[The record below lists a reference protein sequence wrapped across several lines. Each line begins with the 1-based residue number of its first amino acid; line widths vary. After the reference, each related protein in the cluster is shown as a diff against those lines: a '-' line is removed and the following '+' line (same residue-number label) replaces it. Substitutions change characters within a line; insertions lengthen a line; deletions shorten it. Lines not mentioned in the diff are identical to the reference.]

1 MGRVWRFGDNVNTD
15 EIIPGRYNLTTDRAY
30 LAEHVLCEV
39 RPDFPVQVRPGDVIV
54 GGNNFG
60 CGSSREHAPVAIQAA
75 GTSCVVARSF
85 ARIFYR
91 NAINI
96 GLPILVS
103 PEAAAAARRWRD
115 DRGRSRHRPDRPAGS
130 RSDLPC
136 RAPASL
142 RPARRGGGRDARIR
156 QAVWLG
162 RRDTYLVRLGL
173 LCFCF
178 HVKRKGSLL

>member
-1 MGRVWRFGDNVNTD
+1 MTMGRVWRFGDNVNTD

-39 RPDFPVQVRPGDVIV
+39 RPEFSMQVRPGDVIV

-75 GTSCVVARSF
+75 GVSCVIAQSF

-103 PEAAAAARRWRD
+103 PEAADAAQDGETIVVDPVTGSIAL
-115 DRGRSRHRPDRPAGS
+115 PDRSLIFHAEPLPAFVLRVAAVSGM
-130 RSDLPC
+130 LEFVKQYGWEGVM
-136 RAPASL
+136 RADSA
-142 RPARRGGGRDARIR
+142 
-156 QAVWLG
+156 
-162 RRDTYLVRLGL
+162 
-173 LCFCF
+173 
-178 HVKRKGSLL
+178 

>member
-1 MGRVWRFGDNVNTD
+1 MARVWRFRDNVNTD

-39 RPDFPVQVRPGDVIV
+39 RPEFPARVRPGDVIV

-75 GTSCVVARSF
+75 GVACVVARSF

-96 GLPILVS
+96 GLPILVA
-103 PEAAAAARRWRD
+103 PETADAVVDGETIEVDPATGRISLP
-115 DRGRSRHRPDRPAGS
+115 DRGLVFHAEPLPAFV
-130 RSDLPC
+130 
-136 RAPASL
+136 L
-142 RPARRGGGRDARIR
+142 RVAEAGGM
-156 QAVWLG
+156 LE
-162 RRDTYLVRLGL
+162 
-173 LCFCF
+173 F
-178 HVKRKGSLL
+178 VKRYGWEGVMAT

>member
-1 MGRVWRFGDNVNTD
+1 MSRVWRFGDNVNTD

-30 LAEHVLCEV
+30 LAEHVLCEM
-39 RPDFPVQVRPGDVIV
+39 RPEFPVNVRPGDVIV

-75 GTSCVVARSF
+75 GTACVIARSF

-103 PEAAAAARRWRD
+103 PEAADAAQDGEAIVVD
-115 DRGRSRHRPDRPAGS
+115 PVTGSIALPDRGLVFYAEPLPAFVLRVAAVGGM
-130 RSDLPC
+130 LEFVKQYGWEGVM
-136 RAPASL
+136 RADGA
-142 RPARRGGGRDARIR
+142 
-156 QAVWLG
+156 
-162 RRDTYLVRLGL
+162 
-173 LCFCF
+173 
-178 HVKRKGSLL
+178 

>member
-15 EIIPGRYNLTTDRAY
+15 EIIPGRYNLTTDRAS
-30 LAEHVLCEV
+30 LAQHVLCEV
-39 RPDFPVQVRPGDVIV
+39 RPDFPTGVRPGDVIV

-75 GTSCVVARSF
+75 GTACVVARSF

-103 PEAAAAARRWRD
+103 PAAAEAAEDGDTIAVDPATGRITLPERGLVFHAEPLPPFVLRIAAV
-115 DRGRSRHRPDRPAGS
+115 
-130 RSDLPC
+130 
-136 RAPASL
+136 
-142 RPARRGGGRDARIR
+142 GGMLA
-156 QAVWLG
+156 
-162 RRDTYLVRLGL
+162 
-173 LCFCF
+173 F
-178 HVKRKGSLL
+178 VKQYGWEGVTRTEFD

>member
-1 MGRVWRFGDNVNTD
+1 VNTD

-39 RPDFPVQVRPGDVIV
+39 RPEFPTNVRPGDVIV

-75 GTSCVVARSF
+75 GISCVIARSF

-103 PEAAAAARRWRD
+103 PEVSDAAADGEMIGVDPITGRITLP
-115 DRGRSRHRPDRPAGS
+115 DRGLVFHAEPLPPFVLRVAAAGGM
-130 RSDLPC
+130 L
-136 RAPASL
+136 A
-142 RPARRGGGRDARIR
+142 
-156 QAVWLG
+156 
-162 RRDTYLVRLGL
+162 
-173 LCFCF
+173 F
-178 HVKRKGSLL
+178 VKQYGWEGVTRTECT

>member
-1 MGRVWRFGDNVNTD
+1 MRTVPLVRCQRRRRYGRVWRFGDNVNTD

-30 LAEHVLCEV
+30 LAQHVLCEV
-39 RPDFPVQVRPGDVIV
+39 RPEFPTQVRHGDVIV

-75 GTSCVVARSF
+75 GTACVIARSF

-103 PEAAAAARRWRD
+103 PEAAEAAQDGERSRLIRHGRIALP
-115 DRGRSRHRPDRPAGS
+115 DRGLVFHAEPLPAFVM
-130 RSDLPC
+130 RV
-136 RAPASL
+136 AEV
-142 RPARRGGGRDARIR
+142 GGM
-156 QAVWLG
+156 LE
-162 RRDTYLVRLGL
+162 
-173 LCFCF
+173 F
-178 HVKRKGSLL
+178 VKRYGWEGVTQSEFA